1 MAQLRFLK
9 RLQQWQQYD
18 GSVPT
23 QDDQS
28 LIDSILADV
37 ENLLNTIQGTALI
50 NERLGLSDVKKL
62 FVSHGSLA
70 QDVVTEEIRY
80 NISRFEARISSFVL
94 EKDSVVRTAQLGWVL
109 HGEIPV
115 RERSLAFQAN
125 LVLTADGRISL
136 KARI

>member
-1 MAQLRFLK
+1 MGQLRFLK
-9 RLQQWQQYD
+9 RLQQWQQYE
-18 GSVPT
+18 GSLPA

-28 LIDSILADV
+28 LIDSVLADV

-80 NISRFEARISSFVL
+80 NISQFEARIKRFTL
-94 EKDSVVRTAQLGWVL
+94 EKDSAARTGQLGWVL

-136 KARI
+136 KARV